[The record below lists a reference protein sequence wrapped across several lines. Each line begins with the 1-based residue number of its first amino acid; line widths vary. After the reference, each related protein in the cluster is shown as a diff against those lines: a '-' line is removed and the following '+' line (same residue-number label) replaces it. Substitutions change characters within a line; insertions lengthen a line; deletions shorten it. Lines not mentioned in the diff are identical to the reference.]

1 MLSSKA
7 GAAKNEVRRGRRRS
21 SCDND
26 KMAAGKACMR
36 RGSISRGLGMV
47 LAVTA
52 VMTGSTLAR
61 AQSQSAQSQPARDW
75 QRQWDAAVAGA
86 KAERELVISAPS
98 GRVWRDQLMEFQ
110 KAYPEVEL
118 KVTAAASREFWPRV
132 LKEHEVG
139 QYLWD
144 IRVGG
149 PDNLSY
155 NMKARGELA
164 PVRELLI
171 LPEVLDDD
179 VWYGGVDGLFLD
191 RDKRYYLGFAMYE
204 QTIAHYNNKIITKPG
219 GLSFQDL
226 LDPQWANKISMADPR
241 GGAALTGTAV
251 LYKLYGEDYVRKLVE
266 QQKPVIT
273 KEARQQVQWL
283 ASGRYPIT
291 FGVPTAASVEMAQ
304 RGASVSEFVNVGG
317 VVSWV
322 QGVGGIQLPKNP
334 PHPNAVKVFVNWILT
349 KDVQARLMQAVK
361 LNSRRKDVPI
371 GDPSIALD
379 PAKIAEYVG
388 SQTEE
393 MQDYQNK
400 AADLFRSLIQ

>member
-1 MLSSKA
+1 MTRGTSPRRAIPQNAMLRA
-7 GAAKNEVRRGRRRS
+7 PDRWRPLVIVAVMIGLLPGAA
-21 SCDND
+21 
-26 KMAAGKACMR
+26 
-36 RGSISRGLGMV
+36 
-47 LAVTA
+47 
-52 VMTGSTLAR
+52 AR
-61 AQSQSAQSQPARDW
+61 AQERAPQDW
-75 QRQWDAAVAGA
+75 QAQWDSAVAAA
-86 KAERELVISAPS
+86 KQERELVLSAPS

-110 KAYPEVEL
+110 KAYPEIEL
-118 KVTAAASREFWPRV
+118 KITAAASREFWPRV

-155 NMKARGELA
+155 NMKARGHLA

-171 LPEVLDDD
+171 RPDVVDDA
-179 VWYGGVDGLFLD
+179 VWYGGLDGLFLD

-204 QTIAHYNNKIITKPG
+204 QTIAHYNNKVITKPG
-219 GLSFQDL
+219 GLSYQDL
-226 LDPQWANKISMADPR
+226 LDPQWSGKISVADPR
-241 GGAALTGTAV
+241 GGAALTGMAV
-251 LYKLYGEDYVRKLVE
+251 LYKLYGADYLRRLVE

-291 FGVPTAASVEMAQ
+291 FGVPTAAFVELAQ
-304 RGASVSEFVNVGG
+304 RGASIEEFVSVGG

-334 PHPNAVKVFVNWILT
+334 PHPNAVKVFVNWLLT
-349 KDVQARLMQAVK
+349 EDVQTRLMQAVK
-361 LNSRRKDVPI
+361 LNSRRKGVPL
-371 GDPSIALD
+371 GDPSVAVD
-379 PAKIAEYVG
+379 PARIGDYVG

-393 MQDYQNK
+393 MQDYQDK
-400 AADLFRSLIQ
+400 AAELFRSLIQ